1 MELSRISREFQ
12 HRPPYTRGWDVL
24 GRHLYDTLVDE
35 GFSPRQSD
43 GELLAGLCLR
53 RRFWPDTPMRF
64 TCPLE
69 RLHHLFMD
77 PEEPGIRKGDLIPTD
92 YFVGLIVAA
101 LGRLPQPVHPDIA
114 DTIWLELGML
124 LNAVGAGR
132 PSHLMTPLQL
142 KWDMEDMLT
151 WHNRDEPP
159 PLLQPELR
167 KWRHWKP
174 RDMKIEEPT
183 TQRALSPPTSQV
195 GRSTP
200 SSLCPLCGTCATY
213 GGHLGALLS
222 PRDGPLA
229 GGREVS
235 YFTTTLSCL

>member
-53 RRFWPDTPMRF
+53 RRFWPDIPRRF

-77 PEEPGIRKGDLIPTD
+77 PEEPGLRKGDLIPTD
-92 YFVGLIVAA
+92 YFVGLIAAA

-114 DTIWLELGML
+114 DATWMELG
-124 LNAVGAGR
+124 
-132 PSHLMTPLQL
+132 
-142 KWDMEDMLT
+142 
-151 WHNRDEPP
+151 
-159 PLLQPELR
+159 
-167 KWRHWKP
+167 
-174 RDMKIEEPT
+174 
-183 TQRALSPPTSQV
+183 TSMQWERV
-195 GRSTP
+195 DP
-200 SSLCPLCGTCATY
+200 AI
-213 GGHLGALLS
+213 
-222 PRDGPLA
+222 
-229 GGREVS
+229 
-235 YFTTTLSCL
+235 